1 MRFFRLTLIMQV
13 QCMLANAATVDDVK
27 NKVRYH
33 GTSVLG
39 VEHYQNIKYAHDTSG
54 DGRFS
59 PPISYKSPPSSEV
72 AATSPSVACPQSKAA
87 LPPFFAE
94 TDEISEDCLTLRIV
108 RPAGTISSNR
118 LPVVVWIHGGGVVKG
133 SAYDPHFDPD
143 RLISPEPKSI
153 RRLELPNHFFRIRKS
168 TPAQKTER
176 TKRRYE
182 RPRGGFRMDKR
193 QH

>member
-1 MRFFRLTLIMQV
+1 MQPGIHSRGCCAEKLYLRRFWGYSSCPTRKTHTVSCSLTFRLYKMRFFRLTLIMQV

-59 PPISYKSPPSSEV
+59 PPISYKYPPSSEV
-72 AATSPSVACPQSKAA
+72 DATSPSVACPQSKAA

-94 TDEISEDCLTLRIV
+94 TDEISEDCLTLRIA

-118 LPVVVWIHGGGVVKG
+118 LPVVV
-133 SAYDPHFDPD
+133 
-143 RLISPEPKSI
+143 
-153 RRLELPNHFFRIRKS
+153 
-168 TPAQKTER
+168 
-176 TKRRYE
+176 
-182 RPRGGFRMDKR
+182 
-193 QH
+193 